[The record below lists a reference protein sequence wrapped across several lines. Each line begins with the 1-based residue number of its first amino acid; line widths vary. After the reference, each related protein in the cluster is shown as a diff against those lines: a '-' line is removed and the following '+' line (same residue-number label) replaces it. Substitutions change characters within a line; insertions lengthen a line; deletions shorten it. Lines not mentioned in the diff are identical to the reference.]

1 MKQSAESIAPLNTRC
16 DWYRVGRCCDRE
28 GRWIRCRQLQ
38 GPMRAMAVVVINEDL
53 KHTFEMPFVDDKQPI
68 EAFGTN
74 RPNEPLG
81 DSVGLRCLNRRPHNS
96 QTLRLKH
103 PVEAARELAS

>member
-1 MKQSAESIAPLNTRC
+1 
-16 DWYRVGRCCDRE
+16 
-28 GRWIRCRQLQ
+28 
-38 GPMRAMAVVVINEDL
+38 MRAMAVVVINEDL

-81 DSVGLRCLNRRPHNS
+81 DPVGLRPESESAQFADPPPETPSRSC
-96 QTLRLKH
+96 
-103 PVEAARELAS
+103 A